1 MPISQHPLYERL
13 VAAGQD
19 HVLAF
24 YDELSESSRAQLD
37 RQLEVLDL
45 DELATLVRREQVAI
59 DWADLARRAMPPL
72 SYPSANPAADA
83 ITPEAARAAGETA
96 LRHGQVAALIVAGG
110 QGSRL
115 GFEHPKGM
123 FSIGP
128 VSGHS
133 LFQILI
139 EKVVSTARHYGRPVP
154 LYVMTSPATHEE
166 TVQYLDANDRF
177 GLAPDDLHVF
187 CQGTMPAV
195 DAQSGKL
202 LLADKDSLA
211 LAPDGHG
218 GMLAALQRTGALSH
232 ARRRGIEMF
241 SYVQVDNPLAQLCHP
256 QLIGYH
262 LLADSDMTTQ
272 VVRKQEPLERV
283 GNVVMV
289 DDQMRI
295 IEYSDLPEES
305 ARVRNADGSLR
316 IWAGSIAV
324 HVFRLGF
331 LEQMVQQSEA
341 LEFHVAH
348 KKVAFIDSHG
358 TLQTPMQP
366 NAIKFERFI
375 FDLLPWARHPIVV
388 EGRSEE
394 IFAPVKNAEGAATDT
409 PSATRSALVR
419 LHTSW
424 LHQAGVTVKPGAL
437 VEISPLWALDAQHV
451 AERVTLPWTID
462 QPVFLTD

>member
-1 MPISQHPLYERL
+1 
-13 VAAGQD
+13 
-19 HVLAF
+19 
-24 YDELSESSRAQLD
+24 
-37 RQLEVLDL
+37 
-45 DELATLVRREQVAI
+45 
-59 DWADLARRAMPPL
+59 
-72 SYPSANPAADA
+72 
-83 ITPEAARAAGETA
+83 
-96 LRHGQVAALIVAGG
+96 
-110 QGSRL
+110 
-115 GFEHPKGM
+115 
-123 FSIGP
+123 
-128 VSGHS
+128 
-133 LFQILI
+133 
-139 EKVVSTARHYGRPVP
+139 
-154 LYVMTSPATHEE
+154 
-166 TVQYLDANDRF
+166 
-177 GLAPDDLHVF
+177 
-187 CQGTMPAV
+187 
-195 DAQSGKL
+195 
-202 LLADKDSLA
+202 
-211 LAPDGHG
+211 
-218 GMLAALQRTGALSH
+218 MLAALQRTGALAH

-262 LLADSDMTTQ
+262 LLAHSDMTTQ
-272 VVRKQEPLERV
+272 VVRKQDPLERV

-289 DDQMRI
+289 DGQMRI

-348 KKVAFIDSHG
+348 KKVAFVDARG
-358 TLQTPMQP
+358 ALQTPAQP

-375 FDLLPWARHPIVV
+375 FDLLPWAQQPIVV

-424 LHQAGVTVKPGAL
+424 LQQAGVTVIPGTL
-437 VEISPLWALDAQHV
+437 VEISPLWAVDAKHA

>member
-1 MPISQHPLYERL
+1 MSIPKHPLYERL
-13 VAAGQD
+13 AAAGQD

-24 YDELSESSRAQLD
+24 YNELSETSRARLD
-37 RQLEVLDL
+37 RQLESLDL
-45 DELATLVRREQVAI
+45 SELATLVRREHVAI
-59 DWADLARRAMPPL
+59 DWADLARRAVSPT
-72 SYPSANPAADA
+72 SYPSAKPSTDA
-83 ITPEAARAAGETA
+83 ITPEAARAAGEA
-96 LRHGQVAALIVAGG
+96 AVRQGQVAAIIVAGG

-139 EKVVSTARHYGRPVP
+139 EKVVSTARLYGSPVP

-166 TVQYLDANDRF
+166 TVQYLDANSRF

-195 DAQSGKL
+195 DAQTGKL
-202 LLADKDSLA
+202 LLAAKDSLA

-218 GMLAALQRTGALSH
+218 GMLAALQRTGALAH
-232 ARRRGIEMF
+232 ARQRGIEMF

-272 VVRKQEPLERV
+272 VVRKQDPLERV

-305 ARVRNADGSLR
+305 ARVRNANGSLQ

-331 LEQMVQQSEA
+331 LEQMVQQGEA

-348 KKVAFIDSHG
+348 KKVAFVDSQG
-358 TLQTPMQP
+358 TLQTPTRP

-409 PSATRSALVR
+409 PSATRDALVR
-419 LHTSW
+419 LHTNW
-424 LHQAGVTVKPGAL
+424 LQQAGVTVRPGTR
-437 VEISPLWALDAQHV
+437 VEISPLWAVDAEHA
-451 AERVTLPWTID
+451 AERVQLPWTIE